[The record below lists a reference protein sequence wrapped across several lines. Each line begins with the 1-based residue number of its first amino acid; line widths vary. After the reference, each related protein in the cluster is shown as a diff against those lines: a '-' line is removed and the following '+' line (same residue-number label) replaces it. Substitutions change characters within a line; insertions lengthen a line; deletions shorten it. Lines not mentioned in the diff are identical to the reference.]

1 MSLELPDSLH
11 GFDDAFRPQWVANM
25 TIQGTY
31 SSVGQSITAGR
42 WRHASAMRRTL
53 RPYRMLDYDLT
64 VLLMELGSADQNYLG
79 FGRMA
84 AAELIVACRLR
95 A

>member
-1 MSLELPDSLH
+1 M
-11 GFDDAFRPQWVANM
+11 
-25 TIQGTY
+25 
-31 SSVGQSITAGR
+31 GR
-42 WRHASAMRRTL
+42 EYDNPGNLFERGAIHYRRTL
-53 RPYRMLDYDLT
+53 TSRERYAQELTSLPQLDDDLT

>member
-1 MSLELPDSLH
+1 MSLQLPDSLH

-31 SSVGQSITAGR
+31 SSAGQSITAGR
-42 WRHASAMRRTL
+42 GAASERDAQDLTSL
-53 RPYRMLDYDLT
+53 PQLDYDLT